1 MALPSGIAT
10 ATTGYSNTDVILELF
25 NTPYAS
31 ITPAML
37 KQYYDMGY
45 TSVWVSPPQNSTYVT
60 YSGNYAADN
69 IPAWYGAY
77 QPMNFGEIGNSS
89 NVDVIWHCQ

>member
-1 MALPSGIAT
+1 
-10 ATTGYSNTDVILELF
+10 
-25 NTPYAS
+25 
-31 ITPAML
+31 
-37 KQYYDMGY
+37 MGY

-89 NVDVIWHCQ
+89 NVMSYGTASDLLLW